1 MLYKV
6 VCFGIN
12 VPDKSSPNDEHF
24 LYNVNIPLVIQKR
37 SKAMKLEVQ
46 GKKGFKK
53 KKNAK
58 KHRNR
63 SPPDVCNPNLNNLKT
78 PVL

>member
-46 GKKGFKK
+46 GKM
-53 KKNAK
+53 AK
-58 KHRNR
+58 R
-63 SPPDVCNPNLNNLKT
+63 KT
-78 PVL
+78 PKNTGTGLHLTFATLT